1 MPIDTKLARMVI
13 YCARLPPLKPQDP
26 WIMDQHE
33 VTWKF
38 EKYVS
43 PFQVLTEFWQCV
55 LTSGRNFHANAQV
68 VTDFLFLF
76 FFVDQSFLIDFP

>member
-26 WIMDQHE
+26 WSTDQRE
-33 VTWKF
+33 VTRKF

-43 PFQVLTEFWQCV
+43 PFSNTYRILAVC
-55 LTSGRNFHANAQV
+55 
-68 VTDFLFLF
+68 
-76 FFVDQSFLIDFP
+76 

>member
-1 MPIDTKLARMVI
+1 MSIDTKLARMVI

-43 PFQVLTEFWQCV
+43 PFQVLTEFWQC
-55 LTSGRNFHANAQV
+55 A
-68 VTDFLFLF
+68 DFRKEL
-76 FFVDQSFLIDFP
+76 QRKRSSRH